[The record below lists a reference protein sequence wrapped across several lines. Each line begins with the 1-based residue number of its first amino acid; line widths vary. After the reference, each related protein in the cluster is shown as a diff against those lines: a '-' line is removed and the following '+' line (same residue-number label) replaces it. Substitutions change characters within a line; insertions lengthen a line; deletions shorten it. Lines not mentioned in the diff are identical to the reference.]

1 MALLTALHALRS
13 GGIIGKDALFCLH
26 VEHGL
31 RPAEESKGDAEF
43 VRLFCQNN
51 SIECRIKNIPPGKIA
66 RFSQRRGCGIEAA
79 ARFFRHK
86 AFSKEAKLLGEKAI
100 ILLAHTK
107 DDLLETAL
115 MRILRGAGP
124 AGLAAMP
131 AKRGRILRPLLK
143 MTRADV
149 TEYLKAKN
157 ISWREDSTNTD
168 TQYLRN
174 KIRHKLIPL
183 LNELFPSWKSGIF
196 NMAQTQSFTAAFIAS
211 EARACIK
218 WDSCESQ
225 ACIKRDSYEQR
236 DIQSNERSSKTS
248 RNTSRNTLRN
258 CADKMAP
265 ISVFTDAENFFT
277 QSQIIREEAV
287 FLAIDELLV
296 NRKNFNSVKRV
307 VVRRFCAGEMNAVD
321 LGSVKL
327 SRVEGKIVLSRKRE
341 EFFESGVLR
350 LVEG

>member
-1 MALLTALHALRS
+1 MALLAALHALRS
-13 GGIIGKDALFCLH
+13 AGVIGKDSLFCLH

-43 VRLFCQNN
+43 VNLFCQNN
-51 SIECRIKNIPPGKIA
+51 NIECRIVNIPQGKIA
-66 RFSQRRGCGIEAA
+66 AFSQKKGCGIESA

-86 AFSKEAKLLGEKAI
+86 ALSKEARLLGEKTV
-100 ILLAHTK
+100 ILIAHTK

-131 AKRGRILRPLLK
+131 AKQKRILRPLLK

-149 TEYLKAKN
+149 IEYLKAKN
-157 ISWREDSTNTD
+157 ISWCEDSTNTD
-168 TQYLRN
+168 TKYLRN
-174 KIRHKLIPL
+174 RIRHKLIPL
-183 LNELFPSWKSGIF
+183 LNELFPSWESGIF
-196 NMAQTQSFTAAFIAS
+196 NMAQTQSLAAAFIAD

-218 WDSCESQ
+218 WGSYESQ
-225 ACIKRDSYEQR
+225 GK
-236 DIQSNERSSKTS
+236 QSNGRSSKTS
-248 RNTSRNTLRN
+248 RNALHNTMYSSVTN
-258 CADKMAP
+258 THP
-265 ISVFTDAENFFT
+265 VSVFTDAENFFA

-296 NRKNFNSVKRV
+296 NRKSFNSVKRA
-307 VVRRFCAGEMNAVD
+307 VVRRFCEGEMDVVD

-327 SRVEGKIVLSRKRE
+327 SRKEGKIVLSRKRK
-341 EFFESGVLR
+341 EFFEEGESR

>member
-1 MALLTALHALRS
+1 MALLAALHALRS
-13 GGIIGKDALFCLH
+13 GGVIGKDALFCLH

-31 RPAEESKGDAEF
+31 RLAEESQGDAEF
-43 VRLFCQNN
+43 VNLFCQNN
-51 SIECRIKNIPPGKIA
+51 DIECCVKNIPHGEISA
-66 RFSQRRGCGIEAA
+66 FAQRKGCGIESA

-86 AFSKEAKLLGEKAI
+86 TLSKEAKQLGENTV
-100 ILLAHTK
+100 ILIAHTK

-131 AKRGRILRPLLK
+131 AKQKRILRPLLK

-149 TEYLKAKN
+149 MEYLKAKK

-174 KIRHKLIPL
+174 RIRHKLIPL
-183 LNELFPSWKSGIF
+183 LNELFPSWESGVF
-196 NMAQTQSFTAAFIAS
+196 NMAQTQSLVAAFIAN
-211 EARACIK
+211 EARDCIRWDTCEAWTCIK
-218 WDSCESQ
+218 QDNC
-225 ACIKRDSYEQR
+225 EQR
-236 DIQSNERSSKTS
+236 GKQSYERSSKTS
-248 RNTSRNTLRN
+248 RNALHNTLSNTAKDTR
-258 CADKMAP
+258 P
-265 ISVFTDAENFFT
+265 VSVFTDAEIFFA

-296 NRKNFNSVKRV
+296 NRKSFNSVKRA
-307 VVRRFCAGEMNAVD
+307 VVRRFCAGEKNAVD

-327 SRVEGKIVLSRKRE
+327 NRKEGKIVLSRKRK
-341 EFFESGVLR
+341 EFFEKGILR
-350 LVEG
+350 LVE

>member
-1 MALLTALHALRS
+1 MALLTALHTLRS

-51 SIECRIKNIPPGKIA
+51 GIECRIKNIPPGKIA
-66 RFSQRRGCGIEAA
+66 RLSRRKSCGIEAA

-124 AGLAAMP
+124 TGLAAMP
-131 AKRGRILRPLLK
+131 AKRGRLFRPLLK

-183 LNELFPSWKSGIF
+183 LNELFPSWESGIF
-196 NMAQTQSFTAAFIAS
+196 NMAQTQSLASAFIAS

-218 WDSCESQ
+218 WDSCEAR
-225 ACIKRDSYEQR
+225 ACIKRDSCESQGR
-236 DIQSNERSSKTS
+236 QSNERSSKTS
-248 RNTSRNTLRN
+248 RNTLCN
-258 CADKMAP
+258 CADKMTP
-265 ISVFTDAENFFT
+265 ISVFTDAENFFA

-296 NRKNFNSVKRV
+296 NRKSFNSVKRV

-327 SRVEGKIVLSRKRE
+327 SRGEGKIVLSRKRE
-341 EFFESGVLR
+341 EFFESGILQ